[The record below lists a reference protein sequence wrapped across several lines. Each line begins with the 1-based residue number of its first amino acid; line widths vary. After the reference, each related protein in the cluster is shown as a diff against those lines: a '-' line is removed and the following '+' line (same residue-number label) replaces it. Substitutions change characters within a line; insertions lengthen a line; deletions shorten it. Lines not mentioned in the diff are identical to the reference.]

1 MRSIYVCIGCAAIY
15 LPPETMTY
23 PTLGLTAS
31 TAHCTEPGCAAAVR
45 EAVALS
51 GLPEEKLGELARRAN
66 GLEGEPRR
74 PRLNHRPTR
83 GHRATPAPGGGR
95 SKLR

>member
-15 LPPETMTY
+15 LPPETMVY
-23 PTLGLTAS
+23 PSLGMTAS
-31 TAHCTEPGCAAAVR
+31 PAHCTQPGCAAAVR

-51 GLPEEKLGELARRAN
+51 GLSEDRLGELARRAI

-74 PRLNHRPTR
+74 PRLNRRATR
-83 GHRATPAPGGGR
+83 GRRATAAPGGGR
-95 SKLR
+95 GKLR